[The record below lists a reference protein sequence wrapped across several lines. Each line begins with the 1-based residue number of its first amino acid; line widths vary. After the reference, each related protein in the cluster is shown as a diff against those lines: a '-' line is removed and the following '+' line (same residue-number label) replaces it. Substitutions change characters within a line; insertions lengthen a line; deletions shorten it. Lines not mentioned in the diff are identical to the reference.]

1 MEEWKQIIDY
11 PNYSVNNFGNVRN
24 NKTGRILKP
33 QSHNSGKYLGV
44 DLGRGNRKTIHSLV
58 GKTFLEKPDENVEI
72 DHIDLN
78 GCNNHLENLRWVTRS
93 QNQQHKNK
101 NKNCLS
107 KFKGV
112 TFDKQKNKWKCH
124 LRVNGKNKHIGHF
137 NTEEECALAYNNYI
151 KEQNMS
157 FCIPNNLK

>member
-11 PNYSVNNFGNVRN
+11 PNYSVSNLGNVRN

-33 QSHNSGKYLGV
+33 QSHKSGKYLGV
-44 DLGRGNRKTIHSLV
+44 DLGRGNRKLIHSLV
-58 GKTFLEKPDENVEI
+58 GKAFLGKPDETYEI
-72 DHIDLN
+72 DHINLN
-78 GCNNHLENLRWVTRS
+78 GCDNHLVNLRWVTKS
-93 QNQQHKNK
+93 QNQQHKGK

-107 KFKGV
+107 KYKGV

-124 LRVNGKNKHIGHF
+124 LRVNGKIKHIGHY

-151 KEQNMS
+151 KEQNMN
-157 FCIPNNLK
+157 FHILNIL